1 MLERKRDR
9 TEERS
14 GEGLFLQ
21 VVWNGE
27 REWELFI
34 QRLEITTHRCVQM
47 FVTCDA
53 KGVTKKK
60 DQWGKGFM

>member
-1 MLERKRDR
+1 M
-9 TEERS
+9 
-14 GEGLFLQ
+14 FLQ

-34 QRLEITTHRCVQM
+34 QRLEITTHRCVRM

-53 KGVTKKK
+53 KGVKKK
-60 DQWGKGFM
+60 RVKCTVGP